1 MPYLIH
7 NAIALELLQK
17 VKQHIHTFSFKPRA
31 NGRNIV
37 GCYMLRPF
45 AHPVPCCW
53 MLLRVVARSLK
64 PVKLFSKQLPI
75 FLVPWSPKRNTT
87 CCIRLHSSSN
97 IVGATHAHC
106 AWFTKTYGLY
116 PSHDALQ
123 VPTLLGVV
131 ASVCTQ
137 PLGRQKFL
145 LNSFF
150 FYSWNTSW
158 SFIIALNESTVGPS
172 FRKSDYARRIYSTSW
187 VWNRQLE

>member
-150 FYSWNTSW
+150 FLLLKYFLKFYNC
-158 SFIIALNESTVGPS
+158 IE
-172 FRKSDYARRIYSTSW
+172 W
-187 VWNRQLE
+187 VDCWTFFQEIRLRSKNLFNLLGLK